1 MTRLGWELLVCYPI
15 WFAGTLLQPGPGTV
29 KVYCALSTHSTISI
43 KGRTNVSSFEC
54 QSNAHAISREAA
66 LLFEGGGARLTF
78 RDARLV
84 VVASQLDCGLEAM
97 NSDLRQ
103 ALKVDRYPLIYIDL
117 IRVRNESCEMLQPGE
132 PPKWYELEVKA
143 HIAGMRRTLYP
154 KVAAQIV
161 EPGLLRL
168 QGDITLHLPDFG
180 IEPPAALWGMVRVA
194 PDIEVTYDLLVHYQL
209 Q

>member
-1 MTRLGWELLVCYPI
+1 M
-15 WFAGTLLQPGPGTV
+15 

-78 RDARLV
+78 KDARLV

-103 ALKVDRYPLIYIDL
+103 ALKVDR
-117 IRVRNESCEMLQPGE
+117 
-132 PPKWYELEVKA
+132 
-143 HIAGMRRTLYP
+143 
-154 KVAAQIV
+154 
-161 EPGLLRL
+161 
-168 QGDITLHLPDFG
+168 
-180 IEPPAALWGMVRVA
+180 
-194 PDIEVTYDLLVHYQL
+194 
-209 Q
+209 